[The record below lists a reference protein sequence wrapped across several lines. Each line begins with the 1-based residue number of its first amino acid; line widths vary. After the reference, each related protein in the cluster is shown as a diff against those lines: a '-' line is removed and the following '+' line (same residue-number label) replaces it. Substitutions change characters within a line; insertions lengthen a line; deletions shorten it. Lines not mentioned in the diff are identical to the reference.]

1 MATTTEPLAPDAPR
15 WLFPLVVALHAA
27 GLAALLAIA
36 APKVAPVVRALEI
49 ALLAP
54 MAAPQPTPPAPA
66 PPAPPKPRSE
76 PRPAPQPVV
85 APRPEP
91 APAPIVAA
99 PAAAVAAP
107 ATTGAPAETKP
118 APQAEAPAAV
128 APPRFDAAYL
138 NNPRPTYPPLA
149 RRMGEEGRTVL
160 RVLVSAEGLPEQIEL
175 RQSAGS
181 PRLDA
186 AAQEAVKRWRFLPAR
201 QGDKAV
207 AAWVLVPLVFKLE
220 N

>member
-1 MATTTEPLAPDAPR
+1 MATTTEQLAPDAPR
-15 WLFPLVVALHAA
+15 WLFPFVVALHAV

-54 MAAPQPTPPAPA
+54 MAAPQPTPPAP
-66 PPAPPKPRSE
+66 PMPPKPRSE

-85 APRPEP
+85 ATRPEP
-91 APAPIVAA
+91 TPAPVVVA
-99 PAAAVAAP
+99 PAAATVAAP
-107 ATTGAPAETKP
+107 ATTGAPAEAKP
-118 APQAEAPAAV
+118 APAAEAPAAV

-138 NNPRPTYPPLA
+138 NNPRPAYPPLA

-186 AAQEAVKRWRFLPAR
+186 AAQEAVKRWRFVPAR
-201 QGDKAV
+201 QDDKAV

>member
-1 MATTTEPLAPDAPR
+1 MATTTEQLAPEAPR

-27 GLAALLAIA
+27 GLVALLAVA
-36 APKVAPVVRALEI
+36 APKVAPAVRALEI

-54 MAAPQPTPPAPA
+54 MAAHRPTPPVPA

-76 PRPAPQPVV
+76 PRPAPQPVI
-85 APRPEP
+85 ATRPEP
-91 APAPIVAA
+91 AAVVAT

-107 ATTGAPAETKP
+107 ATTGTPTEAKP
-118 APQAEAPAAV
+118 PPQAEAPAAV

-138 NNPRPTYPPLA
+138 NNPRPAYPSLA

-160 RVLVSAEGLPEQIEL
+160 RVLVSAEGLPDQIEL
-175 RQSAGS
+175 RQGTGS

-186 AAQEAVKRWRFLPAR
+186 AAQEAVKRWRFVPAR
-201 QGDKAV
+201 QGGKAI

>member
-1 MATTTEPLAPDAPR
+1 MATTAEKLAPDAPR
-15 WLFPLVVALHAA
+15 WLFPLVVVLHAA
-27 GLAALLAIA
+27 GLFALLAIA

-54 MAAPQPTPPAPA
+54 MTAPQPAPPA

-76 PRPAPQPVV
+76 PRHAPQPV
-85 APRPEP
+85 AATHPEP
-91 APAPIVAA
+91 PPAPLFVA
-99 PAAAVAAP
+99 PAATAVAAP
-107 ATTGAPAETKP
+107 ATTDAPAEAKA
-118 APQAEAPAAV
+118 APPAEAPAPV

-138 NNPRPTYPPLA
+138 NNPRPAYPPLA

-160 RVLVSAEGLPEQIEL
+160 RVFVSAEGLPEQIEL

-186 AAQEAVKRWRFLPAR
+186 AAQEAVKRWRFVPAR

>member
-54 MAAPQPTPPAPA
+54 MAAPQP
-66 PPAPPKPRSE
+66 APPKPRSE

-85 APRPEP
+85 ATRPEP
-91 APAPIVAA
+91 APAPVVVAPA
-99 PAAAVAAP
+99 AAAVAAP
-107 ATTGAPAETKP
+107 ATSGAPAETKP

-138 NNPRPTYPPLA
+138 NNPRPAYPPLA

-186 AAQEAVKRWRFLPAR
+186 AAQEAVKRWRFVPAR